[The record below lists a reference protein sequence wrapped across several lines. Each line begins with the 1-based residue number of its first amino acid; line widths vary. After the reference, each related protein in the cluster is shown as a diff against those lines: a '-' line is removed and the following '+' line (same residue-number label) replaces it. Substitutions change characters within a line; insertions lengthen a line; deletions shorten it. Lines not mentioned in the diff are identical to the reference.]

1 MLSAFKK
8 HKNKIVLLVNL
19 ILISSLSF
27 MAGYFYA
34 YQQTNHHEIKFEN
47 AEDIC
52 PDFFVKD
59 VNKNNTKSDTKET
72 VRNSQ
77 NKNNSPQPRVG
88 ESVLGNSDVAE
99 KNISEEK
106 GGMFVGSKNSKIYHK
121 PDCPY
126 AKKILDK
133 NKIWFS
139 SKEDAESR
147 GYHAGKCCIH
157 K

>member
-1 MLSAFKK
+1 MNISRFLE
-8 HKNKIVLLVNL
+8 KNKSKIILSLNL

-27 MAGYFYA
+27 MAGCFYID
-34 YQQTNHHEIKFEN
+34 QQDNHHEIEFEN

-52 PDFFVKD
+52 SDFFVKD
-59 VNKNNTKSDTKET
+59 TDKNNVEELVQD
-72 VRNSQ
+72 SQ
-77 NKNNSPQPRVG
+77 NKNNSPQSRVG
-88 ESVLGNSDVAE
+88 ESVLGNSDVAK

-106 GGMFVGSKNSKIYHK
+106 EKMFVGSKNSNIYHK

-147 GYHAGKCCIH
+147 GYRMGKCCNP
-157 K
+157 